1 MILYIGDREIRFIL
15 VGEMR
20 HYALISEIIFS
31 QETSIEMSLLR
42 TQKYY
47 VQTTLLFLYKL

>member
-42 TQKYY
+42 MQNIVKKGE
-47 VQTTLLFLYKL
+47 LHG